1 MPSKSNEEVK
11 HEGAGHTAPK
21 AARAKGM
28 RAIARR
34 LWQDLHDFF
43 ASPVRGGLAILG
55 GVVALGIS
63 FVAAEELNIHANSTK
78 FCVSCHSMGA
88 YVYEEFKKSKHFTN
102 ASGVRP
108 ECGQCH
114 VSKRFWPAVWDHM
127 MGTHDLI
134 AEYSHDWTRTEVFEA
149 RRTRMAEKARL
160 KMLDEDS
167 HTCRECHKF
176 DAIVP
181 TRKRG
186 ERAHNDARQ
195 KGNTNCIA
203 CHYNLVHAE
212 APLTQAFSQAI
223 KAVQGSPEKVA
234 QLDRK

>member
-1 MPSKSNEEVK
+1 MPSNSSKEAKDEAA
-11 HEGAGHTAPK
+11 HEKPK
-21 AARAKGM
+21 AARARGA

-43 ASPVRGGLAILG
+43 ASPLRGGLAM
-55 GVVALGIS
+55 LGIVAVLGLS
-63 FVAAEELNIHANSTK
+63 FVAAEELNVQANSTK

-114 VSKRFWPAVWDHM
+114 VAKRFWPAVWDHA

-167 HTCRECHKF
+167 HTCRECHKME
-176 DAIVP
+176 AIAP

-186 ERAHNDARQ
+186 ERAHNDAIN
-195 KGNTNCIA
+195 KGKTNCIA

-223 KAVQGSPEKVA
+223 KAVTGSPEKIA
-234 QLDRK
+234 QR

>member
-1 MPSKSNEEVK
+1 MPSNSSDEVK
-11 HEGAGHTAPK
+11 GGTAHAAPK
-21 AARAKGM
+21 AARARGG

-34 LWQDLHDFF
+34 LWGDLHDFF
-43 ASPVRGGLAILG
+43 ASPLRGGLAIFGL
-55 GVVALGIS
+55 VIALGLS
-63 FVAAEELNIHANSTK
+63 FVAAEELNIRGNSTA
-78 FCVSCHSMGA
+78 FCISCHSMNA
-88 YVYEEFKKSKHFTN
+88 YVYEEFKKSKHYTN

-114 VSKRFWPAVWDHM
+114 VAKRFWPAVWDHA

-134 AEYSHDWTRTEVFEA
+134 SEYSHDWTRPEVFEA
-149 RRTRMAEKARL
+149 RRTQMAEKARL
-160 KMLDEDS
+160 KLLDEDS

-195 KGNTNCIA
+195 KGSTNCIA

-212 APLTQAFSQAI
+212 APLTLAFSQAI
-223 KAVQGSPEKVA
+223 KGVTGA
-234 QLDRK
+234 QSR

>member
-1 MPSKSNEEVK
+1 MPSNSNKEAKDEAV
-11 HEGAGHTAPK
+11 HEKPK
-21 AARAKGM
+21 AARARGA

-43 ASPVRGGLAILG
+43 ASPLRGGLAMLG
-55 GVVALGIS
+55 IVAALGLS
-63 FVAAEELNIHANSTK
+63 FVAAEELNVQANSTK

-114 VSKRFWPAVWDHM
+114 VAKRFWPAVWDHA

-167 HTCRECHKF
+167 HTCRECHKME
-176 DAIVP
+176 AIAP

-186 ERAHNDARQ
+186 ERAHNDAIK
-195 KGNTNCIA
+195 KGSTNCIA

-212 APLTQAFSQAI
+212 APLTPAFSQAI
-223 KAVQGSPEKVA
+223 KAVAGQPEKTA
-234 QLDRK
+234 QR

>member
-1 MPSKSNEEVK
+1 MPSKSSEDVK
-11 HEGAGHTAPK
+11 EGAAQAAHPK

-43 ASPVRGGLAILG
+43 ASPLRGGLAM
-55 GVVALGIS
+55 LGIVAVLGLS
-63 FVAAEELNIHANSTK
+63 FVAAEELNVQANSTK

-114 VSKRFWPAVWDHM
+114 VAKRFWPAVWDHA

-167 HTCRECHKF
+167 HTCRECHKME
-176 DAIVP
+176 AIAP

-186 ERAHNDARQ
+186 ERAHNDAIK
-195 KGNTNCIA
+195 KGSTNCIA

-212 APLTQAFSQAI
+212 APLTQAFTQAI
-223 KAVQGSPEKVA
+223 KAVQGTPDKTA
-234 QLDRK
+234 ALR

>member
-1 MPSKSNEEVK
+1 MPSNSSEQ
-11 HEGAGHTAPK
+11 
-21 AARAKGM
+21 AKGGAAPAAPTPT
-28 RAIARR
+28 RATRLEGTHTVARR
-34 LWQDLHDFF
+34 LWQGLHDFF
-43 ASPVRGGLAILG
+43 ASPLRGGLAMLG
-55 GVVALGIS
+55 GIVALGIS
-63 FVAAEELNIHANSTK
+63 FVAAEELNLRGNSTQ
-78 FCVSCHSMGA
+78 FCVSCHSMNA

-114 VSKRFWPAVWDHM
+114 VAKRFWPAVWDHM

-134 AEYSHDWTRTEVFEA
+134 AEYSHDWTRAEVFEA

-167 HTCRECHKF
+167 HTCRECHKME
-176 DAIVP
+176 AIAP

-186 ERAHNDARQ
+186 ERAHNDAIK
-195 KGNTNCIA
+195 KGSTNCIG

-212 APLTQAFSQAI
+212 APLTPAFSQAI
-223 KAVQGSPEKVA
+223 KSVQGVSTQAGSP
-234 QLDRK
+234 

>member
-1 MPSKSNEEVK
+1 MPSKSSEEVK
-11 HEGAGHTAPK
+11 HGEGQARAS
-21 AARAKGM
+21 AARAQGS
-28 RAIARR
+28 RARARR
-34 LWQDLHDFF
+34 LWQALHDFF
-43 ASPVRGGLAILG
+43 ASPRNGILALFGIVAVLGL
-55 GVVALGIS
+55 S
-63 FVAAEELNIHANSTK
+63 FVAAEELNIRANSTP

-114 VSKRFWPAVWDHM
+114 VAKRFWPAVWDHA

-134 AEYSHDWTRTEVFEA
+134 SEYSHDWTRPEVFEA
-149 RRTRMAEKARL
+149 RRTKMAEKARL
-160 KMLDEDS
+160 KMLDENS

-195 KGNTNCIA
+195 KGSTNCIA

-212 APLTQAFSQAI
+212 APLTPAFSQAI
-223 KAVQGSPEKVA
+223 KAVTGTQS
-234 QLDRK
+234 R